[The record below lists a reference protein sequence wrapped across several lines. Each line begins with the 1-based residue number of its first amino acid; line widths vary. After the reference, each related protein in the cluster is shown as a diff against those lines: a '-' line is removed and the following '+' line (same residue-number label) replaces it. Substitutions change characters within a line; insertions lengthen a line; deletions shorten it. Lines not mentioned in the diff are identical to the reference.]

1 MPTRTVSPQAKPY
14 RIVLPDSGDWSLH
27 DLYLF
32 PHAYEQCYA
41 FVYCLDT
48 ALPARDEERVDLA
61 FQNYP
66 WKGGYSYVNFYSVL
80 LTRIPAKARPRVKS
94 FHKAS
99 PGWID
104 LALNL
109 DAAIQLAKSVAVIA
123 GSGTA
128 AIAAYSKAWKLLANL
143 RAEREKARLREVQL
157 TREQIRALRGSC
169 DELAKAMGFKSLT
182 DLHRRTGDPEVSLKL
197 LNAHYRRMRTLLEYQ
212 AKSKAVLPPE
222 NDG

>member
-1 MPTRTVSPQAKPY
+1 MPSRKDSQQPKPF

-27 DLYLF
+27 DLYIF

-48 ALPARDEERVDLA
+48 AHPARDEERIDEA

-80 LTRIPAKARPRVKS
+80 LARVPVKARPRIKS
-94 FHKAS
+94 FHKSS

-109 DAAIQLAKSVAVIA
+109 DAAIQVAQSVAVIA
-123 GSGTA
+123 ASGVA
-128 AIAAYSKAWKLLANL
+128 AVAAYSKSWKLLANL
-143 RAEREKARLREVQL
+143 KAEREKARLREAQL
-157 TREQIRALRGSC
+157 TRDQIKAIRASC
-169 DELAKAMGFKSLT
+169 EELAKAMGFKSLT

-197 LNAHYRRMRTLLEYQ
+197 LNAHYRRMRTLLNYQ

>member
-1 MPTRTVSPQAKPY
+1 MPPRKEPPKVKPY

-32 PHAYEQCYA
+32 PRAYEQCYA

-48 ALPARDEERVDLA
+48 ALPTRDVELIDSA
-61 FQNYP
+61 FHNYP
-66 WKGGYSYVNFYSVL
+66 WKGGYSYVNFYSIL
-80 LTRIPAKARPRVKS
+80 LSRIPAKAQAKVKS

-109 DAAIQLAKSVAVIA
+109 DAAVQLAKSVAIISVSLA
-123 GSGTA
+123 SA
-128 AIAAYSKAWKLLANL
+128 AAAYAKSAKLLANL
-143 RAEREKARLREVQL
+143 KAEREKAKLRVIQLRLD
-157 TREQIRALRGSC
+157 QIKAINKSC
-169 DELAKAMGFKSLT
+169 DELAKSMGFKSLAA
-182 DLHRRTGDPEVSLKL
+182 LNLRTGDPEVSLRL
-197 LNAHYRRMRTLLEYQ
+197 LNAHYRRMRILVDYKT
-212 AKSKAVLPPE
+212 KSKAILPPM